1 MKTNIEN
8 YIIDVSTGN
17 FSLSYSR
24 SIKNVLTLA
33 FFVIS
38 TLVCLSVSI
47 FLVYLIAKEGF
58 NWVYLIISALFGFV
72 GIIQM
77 DKSYASLKTPSKN
90 ILIWNKNQNYLTLRN
105 HEKKAEIKLSDLN
118 VIEYQM
124 QSNTITLDGRPK
136 NRFWIVVTLVL
147 RGGLRESLIQ
157 MDLVRII
164 TFENPK
170 YKTELKKSAKNLT
183 SLIAKQLNIE
193 ARWKGEKKI

>member
-1 MKTNIEN
+1 
-8 YIIDVSTGN
+8 
-17 FSLSYSR
+17 
-24 SIKNVLTLA
+24 
-33 FFVIS
+33 
-38 TLVCLSVSI
+38 
-47 FLVYLIAKEGF
+47 LIAKEGF